1 MDIAALPRQVS
12 NAVLDPVGTPDGPL
26 PLRAQAHLKPE
37 GGLRADTIIE
47 RAAQHEEMLRRIEFL
62 ESLIAKSSK
71 QQPGIGHNRPPITK
85 EDVQEITQAIAILK
99 AQPVVPTAPDEARAA
114 GSTLM
119 RFGERLGTYLLKQ
132 ADVFISEAVKS
143 GGKEFGK
150 RLVQSPFW
158 WALATTLM
166 LVGQSVSNWLH

>member
-1 MDIAALPRQVS
+1 MTLHEAP
-12 NAVLDPVGTPDGPL
+12 
-26 PLRAQAHLKPE
+26 
-37 GGLRADTIIE
+37 
-47 RAAQHEEMLRRIEFL
+47 QHEEMLSRIAIL
-62 ESLIAKSSK
+62 ESLIAELPKR
-71 QQPGIGHNRPPITK
+71 QIGIGHNQQLITQD
-85 EDVQEITQAIAILK
+85 DVQEIKQAIAVLK

-143 GGKEFGK
+143 AGKETGK

-166 LVGQSVSNWLH
+166 LVGQSVSNWLQ

>member
-1 MDIAALPRQVS
+1 ME
-12 NAVLDPVGTPDGPL
+12 LDLMGAS
-26 PLRAQAHLKPE
+26 LRL
-37 GGLRADTIIE
+37 L
-47 RAAQHEEMLRRIEFL
+47 LL
-62 ESLIAKSSK
+62 S
-71 QQPGIGHNRPPITK
+71 
-85 EDVQEITQAIAILK
+85 
-99 AQPVVPTAPDEARAA
+99 AA

-119 RFGERLGTYLLKQ
+119 RFGEKLGTYLLKQ
-132 ADVFISEAVKS
+132 ADVFVSEAVKS